1 MIFSLQDILFNQD
14 TFFIRENRDHKII
27 VHVRHDQY
35 FTLRFANLSPWPK

>member
-14 TFFIRENRDHKII
+14 TFFIRENRDHKIT
-27 VHVRHDQY
+27 VHVRYDQY